1 VSLQLL
7 EPGPAAL
14 AAVVFL
20 VLTAWCFSHRR
31 VDRSLAALGLYL
43 GLLDGY
49 LKLRTGSQ
57 YMTLARDVLVIAIAG
72 GALLRSMISHKRLPL
87 PPLGALVLAFGAV
100 VVVEI
105 FNPLGRPPA
114 GALAGVRQH
123 LEFVPLF
130 FLGYAFVRHRSQLQG
145 LLVILVICASVGG
158 IFSYIQSTLTPEQFA
173 TWGPGYAERVLG
185 TGAFAEGPRV
195 AYTGTGVER
204 VRPFGLG
211 SDLGAG
217 AVIAAMGLPALVALM
232 MGARGA
238 LRMAMFPLAIGI
250 ALAVATSGTRAG
262 LIIAFVSGTSFALL
276 AATSRNAMRVI
287 AGLAV
292 GAILVYAAFGVLGSE
307 NDTARRAQSIAP
319 TEAFSTFSRERGASV
334 LVFGTYAVQ
343 YPLGIGVGSVGP
355 ASSAFG
361 RRSETSRSFD
371 SETQWNF
378 LLLETGLVGFA
389 LIVAMNLRLMW
400 VSWTRIRHMRD
411 SVVRLQIAALAAPL
425 FGLLAAGF
433 AGPTTASSPQ
443 APYFWLV
450 AGILSYWLITAYR
463 EPQTVFAEEP
473 SSHALE
479 PPRARERGAREPA
492 SAAR

>member
-1 VSLQLL
+1 
-7 EPGPAAL
+7 
-14 AAVVFL
+14 
-20 VLTAWCFSHRR
+20 
-31 VDRSLAALGLYL
+31 
-43 GLLDGY
+43 
-49 LKLRTGSQ
+49 
-57 YMTLARDVLVIAIAG
+57 
-72 GALLRSMISHKRLPL
+72 
-87 PPLGALVLAFGAV
+87 LVLAFGAV
-100 VVVEI
+100 VFVEI

-114 GALAGVRQH
+114 SALAGVRQH

-173 TWGPGYAERVLG
+173 SWGPGYAERILG
-185 TGAFAEGPRV
+185 TGVFAEGPRV
-195 AYTGTGVER
+195 AYAGTGVER

-250 ALAVATSGTRAG
+250 ALAVATSGSRAA
-262 LIIAFVSGTSFALL
+262 LIVTFVSAMSFALL
-276 AATSRNAMRVI
+276 AAASKNAVRVI

-292 GAILVYAAFGVLGSE
+292 GAILVYGAFDVLGPE

-319 TEAFSTFSRERGASV
+319 TEILSTFSRERGASV
-334 LVFGTYAVQ
+334 LGFGQYAVQ

-355 ASSAFG
+355 ASFAFG
-361 RRSETSRSFD
+361 SRSETSKTFD

-389 LIVAMNLRLMW
+389 LIIAINLRLMW
-400 VSWTRIRHMRD
+400 ISLTRIRRMRD
-411 SVVRLQIAALAAPL
+411 WLLRLQLAALAAPL
-425 FGLLAAGF
+425 FALVAAGF

-450 AGILSYWLITAYR
+450 AGTLSFWLITAYR
-463 EPQTVFAEEP
+463 EPQTLLTEAP
-473 SSHALE
+473 SSHAPE
-479 PPRARERGAREPA
+479 PLPAPERRAREPV

>member
-1 VSLQLL
+1 
-7 EPGPAAL
+7 
-14 AAVVFL
+14 
-20 VLTAWCFSHRR
+20 
-31 VDRSLAALGLYL
+31 
-43 GLLDGY
+43 
-49 LKLRTGSQ
+49 
-57 YMTLARDVLVIAIAG
+57 
-72 GALLRSMISHKRLPL
+72 
-87 PPLGALVLAFGAV
+87 
-100 VVVEI
+100 
-105 FNPLGRPPA
+105 
-114 GALAGVRQH
+114 
-123 LEFVPLF
+123 
-130 FLGYAFVRHRSQLQG
+130 
-145 LLVILVICASVGG
+145 VICASVGG

-173 TWGPGYAERVLG
+173 SWGPGYAERILG
-185 TGAFAEGPRV
+185 TGVFAEGPRV
-195 AYTGTGVER
+195 AYAETGVER

-250 ALAVATSGTRAG
+250 ALAVATTGTRAG
-262 LIIAFVSGTSFALL
+262 LIIAFVSATSFALL

-292 GAILVYAAFGVLGSE
+292 GAILVYTAFGVLGSE
-307 NDTARRAQSIAP
+307 NDTARRIQSIAP

-334 LVFGTYAVQ
+334 LGFGTYAVQ

-355 ASSAFG
+355 ASFAFG
-361 RRSETSRSFD
+361 SRSETSKNFN

-389 LIVAMNLRLMW
+389 LIVAMNVRLMW
-400 VSWTRIRHMRD
+400 VSLTRIRHMRD
-411 SVVRLQIAALAAPL
+411 SLLRLQVAALAAPL

-450 AGILSYWLITAYR
+450 AGILSFWLITAYR
-463 EPQTVFAEEP
+463 EPQTLLAEEP
-473 SSHALE
+473 SSHAPE
-479 PPRARERGAREPA
+479 PPRASERIAREPVGV
-492 SAAR
+492 AR